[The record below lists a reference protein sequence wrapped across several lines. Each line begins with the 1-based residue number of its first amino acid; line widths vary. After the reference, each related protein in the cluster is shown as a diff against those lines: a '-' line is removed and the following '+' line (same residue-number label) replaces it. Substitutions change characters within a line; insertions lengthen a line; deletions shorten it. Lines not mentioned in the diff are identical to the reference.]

1 MLLTEI
7 WDFQILLTTED
18 LHDVSSSALNL
29 VQLLQVGKLEQ
40 GAISTLSK
48 FKSRNERCFNQSKTK
63 TITDKEGNTIRKDSL
78 YIQRDSLI
86 QIHCKQGKSE
96 SVENYRVL
104 SFFTK
109 TYNKWYP
116 AEEEKFLWNDES
128 AKKKVS
134 VLARLMTKQGIVYR
148 EAILKAGGDWS
159 PKQVYCI
166 KDFKDILTLGNTLE
180 DF

>member
-1 MLLTEI
+1 MPLTKI
-7 WDFQILLTTED
+7 WDFQILLTSKG
-18 LHDVSSSALNL
+18 LHDIRSSTLNL
-29 VQLLQVGKLEQ
+29 VQLLQLGKLEQ
-40 GAISTLSK
+40 GAITTLSK
-48 FKSRNERCFNQSKTK
+48 FKSLNERWFNQSKMK

-116 AEEEKFLWNDES
+116 AEEEKFL
-128 AKKKVS
+128 
-134 VLARLMTKQGIVYR
+134 
-148 EAILKAGGDWS
+148 
-159 PKQVYCI
+159 
-166 KDFKDILTLGNTLE
+166 
-180 DF
+180 